1 MRVRRSATCSGASV
15 RNSGMISTLRS
26 AAAIAAPTSRYTVKR
41 AIRCA
46 GVKRRQIRSVSG
58 SGVAILG
65 ATSVVF
71 QVLLAVGEGATF
83 AAPENIRERES
94 VDEDRADGG
103 GENFAGHDE
112 RDDRNQ
118 NCAHVVVVE
127 ALKRR
132 DQLPADAAGADDAD
146 HGRIAQVGIELIG
159 AEADEA
165 GEDLR
170 QDAIGDHAHE

>member
-1 MRVRRSATCSGASV
+1 LRVRSSPTRSAASV
-15 RNSGMISTLRS
+15 SNSGMISTLRS
-26 AAAIAAPTSRYTVKR
+26 APAIAAPTSRYTVKR

-71 QVLLAVGEGATF
+71 QVLFAVGEGATF
-83 AAPENIRERES
+83 APPENIRERES
-94 VDEDRADGG
+94 VDEDRANVG
-103 GENFAGHDE
+103 GEDFAGHDE
-112 RDDRNQ
+112 RDDRSQ
-118 NCAHVVVVE
+118 DRAHVVVVE
-127 ALKRR
+127 PLKRGEQR
-132 DQLPADAAGADDAD
+132 AADAAGADDAD